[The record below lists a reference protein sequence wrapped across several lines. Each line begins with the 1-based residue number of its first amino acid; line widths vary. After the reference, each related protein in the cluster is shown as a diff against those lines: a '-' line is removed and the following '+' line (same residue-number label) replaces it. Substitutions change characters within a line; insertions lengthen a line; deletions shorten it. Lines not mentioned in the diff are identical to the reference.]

1 MRTFSPEDGSSKVNK
16 TMERTMTKLLKTT
29 LATAFAAA
37 CLAGTSVA
45 FANDNNGT
53 KTGDTTSSMKHMQD
67 SDSTETDPSSTGS
80 IKCDNSNANINSGC
94 DKPGHLKQEERM
106 QSD

>member
-1 MRTFSPEDGSSKVNK
+1 
-16 TMERTMTKLLKTT
+16 METTMTNVLKTT

-45 FANDNNGT
+45 FAADNNGT
-53 KTGDTTSSMKHMQD
+53 KGKDTSMKHMQQ
-67 SDSTETDPSSTGS
+67 SDSMETDRSTTGS

-94 DKPGHLKQEERM
+94 NKPGHLKQEERM
-106 QSD
+106 ESE

>member
-1 MRTFSPEDGSSKVNK
+1 MASI
-16 TMERTMTKLLKTT
+16 LKTT

-37 CLAGTSVA
+37 CLAGTSVSYA
-45 FANDNNGT
+45 ADNSGT
-53 KTGDTTSSMKHMQD
+53 EAGDTTSSMKHMQD

-80 IKCDNSNANINSGC
+80 IKCDNSNASINSGC

-106 QSD
+106 QSE

>member
-1 MRTFSPEDGSSKVNK
+1 
-16 TMERTMTKLLKTT
+16 MEETMTKVLKTT

-37 CLAGTSVA
+37 CLAGASMS
-45 FANDNNGT
+45 FAADNGGT
-53 KTGDTTSSMKHMQD
+53 NLNKGTSSTRLK
-67 SDSTETDPSSTGS
+67 DSTYKDMDSTTTGS

-106 QSD
+106 QQDQ